1 MKPAPGS
8 CLLGTDAEEIF
19 HLIVEEA
26 LAGTIGLDPFAVEDK
41 LGDGALA
48 YVAKHLIGRAGCGLD
63 VDLFVWDGMLGEEAL
78 GLSAVAAPVCRVE
91 NKLHTSILQA
101 IAPRLKNREA
111 CPIHYPYSCMDYFA
125 IFSLPQ
131 HLVID
136 TAALEKSFYALSRRL
151 HPDRFAARPLAEQ
164 EAALTESSRLN
175 DAYRTLRDPIARTE
189 YLLKLEGI
197 ELEEQSRAAT
207 DAAKAAG
214 TAKKQVVPEDLLEEA
229 FELNMQLEEMKMG
242 DDNPQLRQ
250 DLLMAK
256 RMFESKLAE
265 ADADLVKL
273 HGQWDAAFDAKDVA
287 ARNGARDAMVAL
299 LNRRSYLRNLVRDVN
314 GVLEA

>member
-1 MKPAPGS
+1 MEGS
-8 CLLGTDAEEIF
+8 NAADGGLGHFSICNKDMRKQEPLTESPS
-19 HLIVEEA
+19 
-26 LAGTIGLDPFAVEDK
+26 TI
-41 LGDGALA
+41 
-48 YVAKHLIGRAGCGLD
+48 
-63 VDLFVWDGMLGEEAL
+63 
-78 GLSAVAAPVCRVE
+78 
-91 NKLHTSILQA
+91 
-101 IAPRLKNREA
+101 LKA
-111 CPIHYPYSCMDYFA
+111 MDYFS

-131 HLVID
+131 HLVVD

-151 HPDRFAARPLAEQ
+151 HPDRFAARPAAEQ
-164 EAALTESSRLN
+164 EAALAGSSRLN
-175 DAYRTLRDPIARTE
+175 DAYRTLRDPIGRTE

-242 DDNPQLRQ
+242 EDDPQLRK

-256 RMFESKLAE
+256 AAFESKLAE
-265 ADADLVKL
+265 ADADLSGL
-273 HGQWDAAFDAKDVA
+273 HAQWDAAFDANDA
-287 ARNGARDAMVAL
+287 AAKAAARDAMVAL

-314 GVLEA
+314 EALEA